1 MARSMSERPPQAD
14 LRVSSTQVS
23 EVPPMRPEA
32 NREACEQ
39 IRANFKSRL
48 CSPKVRLCY
57 ELDCQRPGRNQSV
70 DVSYLAQTLDGHG
83 QRLDRSRGGEC
94 CGWRS
99 GSRIALAVPV
109 LVAGRGCGGCVMGT
123 VRNAPPSPRGF
134 RQRRNLRGPVT
145 GVSGKTEPP
154 KAFCLRERGAPQSSP
169 IYGAALA

>member
-1 MARSMSERPPQAD
+1 MRKLGEMKFTRFGCSQRLRSFSMARSMSERPPQAD

-70 DVSYLAQTLDGHG
+70 
-83 QRLDRSRGGEC
+83 
-94 CGWRS
+94 
-99 GSRIALAVPV
+99 
-109 LVAGRGCGGCVMGT
+109 
-123 VRNAPPSPRGF
+123 
-134 RQRRNLRGPVT
+134 
-145 GVSGKTEPP
+145 
-154 KAFCLRERGAPQSSP
+154 
-169 IYGAALA
+169 